1 MLRTIPHQTAARYGD
16 VVAGGTAH
24 TRGKFVTDRSR
35 DGSPTWTH
43 DRAHIW
49 LPLLRDL
56 AETLPDQVVIKGSKG
71 ALGGVSDVD
80 TYASRSSF
88 PAIERRFRAWAAD
101 NGLQVVVVCC
111 HDWRGP
117 TMVAIRPDDAHPF
130 MLDVKVGRFLHGSFL
145 YTIDDLHDLAT
156 VDQDGLR
163 RLRIGAEGTANLLVY
178 GTTIG
183 GRRNGAGHFAKEIEG
198 SLAADRA
205 GAMLAGRFAGVAAP
219 ALRRGIQRVLDGGW
233 STRDM
238 AATVAWC
245 YARAVAR
252 PDHVIR
258 QLKWRFVDRPSCA
271 VTKIVDR
278 RIPDDHER
286 WLREVADS
294 HPVSGFLGL
303 TDGVVVTVV
312 GQASGS

>member
-1 MLRTIPHQTAARYGD
+1 MLRTIPHQTAARYGG
-16 VVAGGTAH
+16 VVAGGHGAPEEI
-24 TRGKFVTDRSR
+24 FVTDRSR

-56 AETLPDQVVIKGSKG
+56 ADGLPDQVVIKGSKG

-80 TYASRSSF
+80 MHAPRSAF

-101 NGLQVVVVCC
+101 HGLQVVVVCR

-130 MLDVKVGRFLHGSFL
+130 TLDVKVGRFLHGSFL
-145 YTIDDLHDLAT
+145 YTIDDLHDLAI
-156 VDQDGLR
+156 VDQHGLR
-163 RLRIGAEGTANLLVY
+163 RLRIGAEATANLLVY
-178 GTTIG
+178 GTTRL
-183 GRRNGAGHFAKEIEG
+183 GRRNLAGFAAKDIEG
-198 SLAADRA
+198 PLAEDRA

-219 ALRRGIQRVLDGGW
+219 ALRRGLQRIIDGGW

-245 YARAVAR
+245 YARAVVR
-252 PDHVIR
+252 PDRVIR

-271 VTKIVDR
+271 VTHIVDR
-278 RIPDDHER
+278 RIPDDRER
-286 WLREVADS
+286 WLRDVADS

-303 TDGVVVTVV
+303 TDGVVGTVV
-312 GQASGS
+312 GEASGS